1 MSCRVYFYRVQMPA
15 AHFSEWIVCVPLMAY
30 ICITADPTHSFNNL
44 DVLIITGHFISI
56 LFGYA
61 AQIAPNELLCCLLLF
76 IACIGALAGPGLLH
90 LTNAEYREL
99 HLNTVSGKWE
109 GLYQR
114 KLIVASRKRT
124 LATVIFFLFPT
135 FPSIYALRMMGVLDA
150 SQTFALFLM
159 FSAFTKCCFAVVC
172 MDAHLQVYHPSLV
185 LLDAE
190 RIAKD
195 SRLSFLRY
203 ISHEIRVPLNSIQLG
218 LDILNCN
225 YALIEED
232 LSTVGILRE
241 AAQNLTSSLS
251 DVSVLL
257 LIEEGKV
264 TLERRTF
271 VLKDMFAS
279 IYHRVEEASHSRGV
293 SLQFEIDSKLPAAVR
308 GDKYKLL
315 RMLVHIV
322 LNAIRFSP
330 QGSLVRVTAALCSV
344 RSLDL
349 MDAWTDGGMSS
360 CSRDHLVLFTISD
373 SGCGFKDVTGTHCF
387 TVMMAP
393 MCAEDFSL
401 LLCCMFQVTSSCLS
415 PR

>member
-1 MSCRVYFYRVQMPA
+1 MSVLSFNRVQMPA
-15 AHFSEWIVCVPLMAY
+15 GHFSEWIVCVPFMAY
-30 ICITADPTHSFNNL
+30 ICISADPTHNFNNF
-44 DVLIITGHFISI
+44 DALILAGHFTSI

-61 AQIAPNELLCCLLLF
+61 AQMAPNEVLCSLFLL
-76 IACIGALAGPGLLH
+76 IASVGALSGPGLLYLAH
-90 LTNAEYREL
+90 IEYREL
-99 HLNTVSGKWE
+99 QLNTVSGKWE

-114 KLIVASRKRT
+114 KLIFTSRKRT
-124 LATVIFFLFPT
+124 LAAVIFFMFPI
-135 FPSIYALRMMGVLDA
+135 FPSIYALRMMGVLDR
-150 SQTFALFLM
+150 SQTFVLFLS
-159 FSAFTKCCFAVVC
+159 FSAFTKCCFAVFC

-218 LDILNCN
+218 IDILNCN
-225 YALIEED
+225 HALIEED
-232 LSTVGILRE
+232 LSMVAILRE
-241 AAQNLTSSLS
+241 AAQNLSNSLS

-264 TLERRTF
+264 IVEQKSF

-279 IYHRVEEASHSRGV
+279 IYHRVDEASHSRSV

-308 GDKYKLL
+308 GDKYKVLHI
-315 RMLVHIV
+315 LVHIV

-330 QGSLVRVTAALCSV
+330 AHQGSMVQVSATLCDV

-349 MDAWTDGGMSS
+349 MEASMEGG
-360 CSRDHLVLFTISD
+360 SRDHLVLFTISD
-373 SGCGFKDVTGTHCF
+373 SGCGFKDVTGADSVLAIAYTA
-387 TVMMAP
+387 MP
-393 MCAEDFSL
+393 PIQPIPSL
-401 LLCCMFQVTSSCLS
+401 
-415 PR
+415 R

>member
-1 MSCRVYFYRVQMPA
+1 
-15 AHFSEWIVCVPLMAY
+15 
-30 ICITADPTHSFNNL
+30 
-44 DVLIITGHFISI
+44 
-56 LFGYA
+56 
-61 AQIAPNELLCCLLLF
+61 
-76 IACIGALAGPGLLH
+76 
-90 LTNAEYREL
+90 
-99 HLNTVSGKWE
+99 
-109 GLYQR
+109 
-114 KLIVASRKRT
+114 
-124 LATVIFFLFPT
+124 
-135 FPSIYALRMMGVLDA
+135 
-150 SQTFALFLM
+150 
-159 FSAFTKCCFAVVC
+159 
-172 MDAHLQVYHPSLV
+172 
-185 LLDAE
+185 
-190 RIAKD
+190 
-195 SRLSFLRY
+195 
-203 ISHEIRVPLNSIQLG
+203 
-218 LDILNCN
+218 
-225 YALIEED
+225 
-232 LSTVGILRE
+232 
-241 AAQNLTSSLS
+241 
-251 DVSVLL
+251 VLL

-393 MCAEDFSL
+393 IYAVCAEDFSL
-401 LLCCMFQVTSSCLS
+401 LLCCMSQVTSSCLS